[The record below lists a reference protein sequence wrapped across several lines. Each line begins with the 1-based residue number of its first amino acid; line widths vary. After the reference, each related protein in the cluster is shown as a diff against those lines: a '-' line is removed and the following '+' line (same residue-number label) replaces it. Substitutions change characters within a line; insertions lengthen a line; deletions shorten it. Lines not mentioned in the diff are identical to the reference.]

1 MWLERRIL
9 VSMVE
14 VDLQSCENNR
24 GGAARGNGRGQ
35 GIAHRR
41 EMFLDNKSNRVLV
54 DNKAAV
60 EAGVFSCRPQTK
72 TKQHFSL
79 MLKPY
84 VV

>member
-9 VSMVE
+9 VSMLE
-14 VDLQSCENNR
+14 VDLQSRENNG

-54 DNKAAV
+54 DRECAK
-60 EAGVFSCRPQTK
+60 
-72 TKQHFSL
+72 
-79 MLKPY
+79 
-84 VV
+84 